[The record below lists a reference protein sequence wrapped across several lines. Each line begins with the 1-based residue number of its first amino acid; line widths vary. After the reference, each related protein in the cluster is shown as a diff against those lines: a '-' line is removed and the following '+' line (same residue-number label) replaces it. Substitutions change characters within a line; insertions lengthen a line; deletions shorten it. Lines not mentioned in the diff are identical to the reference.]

1 MNICHTCG
9 NSNLFERYTVV
20 KCTPADICHTVW
32 NSDRFKQCATEECA
46 INYICNTIRY
56 RHACQ
61 LGAVFEC
68 TVADSGNL
76 LAVNFIGNY
85 TCRTVSCVS
94 GYFCRTVIKFIN
106 NKTSSIGKSVF
117 NCVPVS
123 PCIIDIVYLKSVCL
137 LCFRAI
143 YIIVI
148 SKSFITDNCHTCG
161 NSNLFERCAVIE
173 CSGVYMCHTVWYSN
187 RFKRCTIREC
197 TITYNCHTVRYRY
210 TCQLSAAAECV
221 VADLSNLLT
230 VDFRRNYTC
239 RTVSDIFGYF
249 QCTVV
254 KLIGEETSFIGK
266 TVFEGIHMS
275 VCIFDIIY
283 LESIDLLCSKA
294 ITIIVISK
302 SIIVNICHTF
312 RNGNRLER
320 YTVVKCTPADICHT
334 IRYSNTCQLST
345 IDECAVTDPDDL
357 LTVNFTGNFICRT
370 VSDIFAYFQC
380 TIVKLI
386 GEETIFIRKA
396 VFSSIIMSV
405 CILDIIYLESI
416 DLLYFRA
423 IYIIVIS
430 KSIIF
435 NICHACRNSN
445 LFERCAVTECT
456 TAYIYHTVW
465 NSDCFKRCAT
475 EECAIN
481 YICNTIRYRHACQLG
496 AVFECTVADSGNLL
510 AVNFIGNYTCRTVS
524 CVSGYFCRTVI
535 KFINNKTSSI
545 GKSVFNCVPV
555 SPCII
560 DIVYLKSVCLLCFR
574 AISNII
580 ISKSF
585 ITDRCHTCRNSNLFE
600 QCAVIE
606 CSGVYLCHTVWYSN
620 RFKRCTIRECTI
632 TYTCHTVRYRYTCQ
646 LSTIVECVVADLS
659 NPLTVYFRRNYIC
672 RTVSDIFGYF
682 QCTVVKLMGE
692 ETSFIGKTVFEGI
705 HMSVCIFDI
714 IYLESIDLLCS
725 KAITIIVISKSII
738 VNICHTF
745 RNGNRLERYTVV
757 KCTPADICHT
767 IRYSNTCQLSTIDEC
782 AVTDPDDLLTV
793 NFTGNFICRT
803 VSDIFAYFQCTIVK
817 LIGEET
823 IFIRKAVFSSIIMS
837 VCILDIIYLESIDL
851 LYFRAIYIRIISES
865 FITDISHA
873 CGNSNRLERCAV
885 TECLQLDIC
894 YTIGYCYTC
903 KTIAVKESSIPDRS
917 YAVWD
922 RNACKFS
929 TT

>member
-1 MNICHTCG
+1 MSVCILDIVYLESIDLLCFRAITIIVISKSIILNICHTCG

-61 LGAVFEC
+61 LGAVSEC
-68 TVADSGNL
+68 IFADFGNL

-94 GYFCRTVIKFIN
+94 GYFYRTVAKFIN
-106 NKTSSIGKSVF
+106 NKTSSISKSVF

-123 PCIIDIVYLKSVCL
+123 LCIIDIVYLKSVCL

-143 YIIVI
+143 CIIVI

-197 TITYNCHTVRYRY
+197 FIAYTGHTVRYCY
-210 TCQLSAAAECV
+210 TCKLSAPFECAV
-221 VADLSNLLT
+221 TDFSNLLAVYFT
-230 VDFRRNYTC
+230 GNYTC
-239 RTVSDIFGYF
+239 RTVSGIFGYF

-275 VCIFDIIY
+275 VCILDIIY

-302 SIIVNICHTF
+302 SIIVNIYHTF

-345 IDECAVTDPDDL
+345 IDECAVTDPDNL

-370 VSDIFAYFQC
+370 VSGIVAYFQC
-380 TIVKLI
+380 TV
-386 GEETIFIRKA
+386 
-396 VFSSIIMSV
+396 
-405 CILDIIYLESI
+405 
-416 DLLYFRA
+416 
-423 IYIIVIS
+423 
-430 KSIIF
+430 
-435 NICHACRNSN
+435 
-445 LFERCAVTECT
+445 
-456 TAYIYHTVW
+456 
-465 NSDCFKRCAT
+465 
-475 EECAIN
+475 
-481 YICNTIRYRHACQLG
+481 
-496 AVFECTVADSGNLL
+496 
-510 AVNFIGNYTCRTVS
+510 
-524 CVSGYFCRTVI
+524 
-535 KFINNKTSSI
+535 
-545 GKSVFNCVPV
+545 
-555 SPCII
+555 
-560 DIVYLKSVCLLCFR
+560 
-574 AISNII
+574 
-580 ISKSF
+580 
-585 ITDRCHTCRNSNLFE
+585 
-600 QCAVIE
+600 
-606 CSGVYLCHTVWYSN
+606 
-620 RFKRCTIRECTI
+620 
-632 TYTCHTVRYRYTCQ
+632 
-646 LSTIVECVVADLS
+646 
-659 NPLTVYFRRNYIC
+659 
-672 RTVSDIFGYF
+672 
-682 QCTVVKLMGE
+682 
-692 ETSFIGKTVFEGI
+692 
-705 HMSVCIFDI
+705 
-714 IYLESIDLLCS
+714 
-725 KAITIIVISKSII
+725 
-738 VNICHTF
+738 
-745 RNGNRLERYTVV
+745 
-757 KCTPADICHT
+757 
-767 IRYSNTCQLSTIDEC
+767 
-782 AVTDPDDLLTV
+782 
-793 NFTGNFICRT
+793 
-803 VSDIFAYFQCTIVK
+803 VK

-873 CGNSNRLERCAV
+873 CGNSNLFERCAV

-903 KTIAVKESSIPDRS
+903 KTIAVKESSIPDHS